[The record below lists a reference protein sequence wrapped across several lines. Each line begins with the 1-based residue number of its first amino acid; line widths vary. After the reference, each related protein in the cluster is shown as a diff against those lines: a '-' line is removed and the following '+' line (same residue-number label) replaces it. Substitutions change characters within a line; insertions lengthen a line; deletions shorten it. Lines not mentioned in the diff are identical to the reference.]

1 MKFNMPIE
9 LILGAVSFL
18 FTIMVLS
25 YLIGDNALF
34 RFAIHVFV
42 GVSAGYVAAVAIYQ
56 VVWPY
61 LLVPLITA
69 SMMERTLL
77 IVPLILSAL
86 MLMKISPR
94 LSWLGGPAVGYL
106 VGAGAA
112 IAIGGAVL
120 GTILPQINA
129 TAEPFDVAGLVR
141 RGVNPLQSVFNGVV
155 ILLATVSTLAYFH
168 FGARRKHDGA
178 IQRNGLLESI
188 AWVGK
193 VFVALTLGV
202 LFAGVYAAALSAF
215 VERIHSL
222 LSFFGL

>member
-1 MKFNMPIE
+1 MPTE
-9 LILGAVSFL
+9 LILGAISFL
-18 FTIMVLS
+18 FTVMVLS

-56 VVWPY
+56 VIWPY
-61 LLVPLITA
+61 LLIPLVTA
-69 SMMERTLL
+69 SMLERALL
-77 IVPLILSAL
+77 IVPLLFSAL

-94 LSWLGGPAVGYL
+94 LSRLGGPAVGYL

-112 IAIGGAVL
+112 VAIGGAAL
-120 GTILPQINA
+120 GTILPQVNA
-129 TAEPFDVAGLVR
+129 AAEPFDVLGLTQ

-155 ILLATVSTLAYFH
+155 MMIATISTLAYFH
-168 FGARRKHDGA
+168 FGAKRKADGSV
-178 IQRNGLLESI
+178 QRNGLIEAV

-193 VFVALTLGV
+193 LFVALTLGV

-215 VERIHSL
+215 VERIQSL
-222 LSFFGL
+222 LRLFGL